1 MITVDDFDAAIFDLD
16 GTIADSNKV
25 WEKIDR
31 KFLQSRGKILP
42 DKELKRMAAMTY
54 EECAEFIRTKGIE
67 MSVGEIK
74 KEFNTMAVYEY
85 RNNIFPKEGAPEF
98 LRFLKAKGKFIA
110 LATASPRELYEPFLC
125 HNCMY
130 SFFDCFVTTDEAG
143 RSKDY
148 PDVYLLAASKLGVSP
163 DCCAVFEDLLAGIVS
178 ARDAGMYTIG
188 VYDKYSEEDIISIRD
203 TADRF
208 IMDFSEMMIK

>member
-16 GTIADSNKV
+16 GTIADSNRV

-31 KFLQSRGKILP
+31 RYMQSKGKFLSDR
-42 DKELKRMAAMTY
+42 ELKRMAAMTY
-54 EECAEFIRTKGIE
+54 EECAEFIASKGIE
-67 MSVGEIK
+67 VSVPELR
-74 KEFNTMAVYEY
+74 KEFNKMAVYEY
-85 RNNIFPKEGAPEF
+85 RNSIFPKPGAPEF
-98 LRFLKAKGKFIA
+98 LKFLKAKGKFIA

-125 HNCMY
+125 HNCIY
-130 SFFDCFVTTDEAG
+130 SYFDCFVTTEEAG
-143 RSKDY
+143 KSKDH

-178 ARDAGMYTIG
+178 ARDAGMYTVG
-188 VYDKYSEEDIISIRD
+188 VYDKYSEEDIISIRN